1 MDSASLTLEDFA
13 PHRGKPL
20 AVEAADGRIE
30 LVLAEATELPGSVR
44 GDGGFRLEFHGPLQ
58 PELGQGIY
66 RFLVG
71 GRPSEIFIVPIERTA
86 DAMKYEAIFF

>member
-1 MDSASLTLEDFA
+1 MNPARRPTSSRHQPGRQRDSRPT
-13 PHRGKPL
+13 
-20 AVEAADGRIE
+20 
-30 LVLAEATELPGSVR
+30 TPGSVR
-44 GDGGFRLEFHGPLQ
+44 EDGGFRLEFHGPLQ

-66 RFLVG
+66 RFLIG

>member
-1 MDSASLTLEDFA
+1 MDSAALTFGDFE
-13 PHRGKPL
+13 PHCGKKL
-20 AVEAADGRIE
+20 AVEAPDGPVE
-30 LVLAEATELPGSVR
+30 LVLAEATELSRSVR
-44 GDGGFRLEFHGPLQ
+44 KEGGFRLEFHGPLQ